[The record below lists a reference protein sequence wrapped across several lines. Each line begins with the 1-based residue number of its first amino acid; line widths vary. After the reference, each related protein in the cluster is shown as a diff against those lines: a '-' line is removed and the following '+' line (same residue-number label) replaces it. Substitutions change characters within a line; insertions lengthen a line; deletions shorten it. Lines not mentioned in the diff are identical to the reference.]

1 MVQKLIEIL
10 NKQLKP
16 IFKKCG
22 EFSIKKENIL
32 GVVLKDNEI
41 QIIEL
46 LKKKSSWFAKGY
58 TYQQIAGI
66 GKDQDIFSAST
77 YLSDQVKN
85 ALDSINSKVTDVSI
99 SINSS
104 NVQNYNLQT
113 PLMPTEELKEV
124 VSGGG
129 FWEQFDET
137 PDSLEESYTSYQV
150 ISRDEELEVMNISLL
165 TIEKKLADVYV
176 NIFRLA
182 GLNPVILDIGP
193 MTQINAIAAA
203 IGKEN
208 FDTPVAIFN
217 YTKSS
222 SYLTVAS
229 NSGFS
234 ITDIN
239 IVEAD
244 QVLLDTI
251 EEIDDVT
258 SEFWDE
264 IFERLAS
271 QIKQGLIEFE
281 TKYECDPISLIT
293 VATDKTKTNNLF
305 VGLEKQLGE
314 LVIKSYDPEES
325 VTFGDN
331 EKKYLDSLS
340 NKSEIMECIGAGVRK
355 LNAFEVNYEEEIY
368 NHNLLPRAEQ
378 LKINKKS
385 TVFAKYCYCLSLAI
399 LLVGAIHLI
408 PFKFLKILE
417 NDGVITQLKG
427 VIEQVKSNETIVK
440 GYKGKASRIS
450 KDVQSLQAFG
460 ENKKTTAEIF
470 NSLAINVPE
479 SIRLTSF
486 KIREQRNVVIE
497 GVSKEDAS
505 IVNMFDLFSAS
516 KVVQLAKL
524 GAIEGI
530 TEEERKQL
538 YTEAGKPEPTSIP
551 KEMISKKFTI
561 NLTLRA
567 MDGEIFDDIKKV
579 KQFKKSAKIKR

>member
-1 MVQKLIEIL
+1 M
-10 NKQLKP
+10 
-16 IFKKCG
+16 
-22 EFSIKKENIL
+22 
-32 GVVLKDNEI
+32 D
-41 QIIEL
+41 
-46 LKKKSSWFAKGY
+46 
-58 TYQQIAGI
+58 IA
-66 GKDQDIFSAST
+66 
-77 YLSDQVKN
+77 LV
-85 ALDSINSKVTDVSI
+85 
-99 SINSS
+99 
-104 NVQNYNLQT
+104 
-113 PLMPTEELKEV
+113 
-124 VSGGG
+124 
-129 FWEQFDET
+129 
-137 PDSLEESYTSYQV
+137 
-150 ISRDEELEVMNISLL
+150 
-165 TIEKKLADVYV
+165 TIETKVVEAYS

-251 EEIDDVT
+251 EEIDEVT

-325 VTFGDN
+325 VTFDDN

-385 TVFAKYCYCLSLAI
+385 TVFAKYCYCLSLGI
-399 LLVGAIHLI
+399 LLSKAI
-408 PFKFLKILE
+408 
-417 NDGVITQLKG
+417 
-427 VIEQVKSNETIVK
+427 
-440 GYKGKASRIS
+440 
-450 KDVQSLQAFG
+450 
-460 ENKKTTAEIF
+460 
-470 NSLAINVPE
+470 
-479 SIRLTSF
+479 
-486 KIREQRNVVIE
+486 
-497 GVSKEDAS
+497 
-505 IVNMFDLFSAS
+505 
-516 KVVQLAKL
+516 
-524 GAIEGI
+524 
-530 TEEERKQL
+530 
-538 YTEAGKPEPTSIP
+538 
-551 KEMISKKFTI
+551 
-561 NLTLRA
+561 
-567 MDGEIFDDIKKV
+567 
-579 KQFKKSAKIKR
+579 